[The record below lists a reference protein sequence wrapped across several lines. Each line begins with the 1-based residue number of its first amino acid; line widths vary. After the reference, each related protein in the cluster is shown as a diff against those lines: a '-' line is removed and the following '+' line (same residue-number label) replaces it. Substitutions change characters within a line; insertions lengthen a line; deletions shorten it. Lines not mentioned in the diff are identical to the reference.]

1 MEDIDIE
8 AVVRKVD
15 KNLFSFADLDAS
27 LNEVYRDGK
36 PFVSIEQFIDDDYYL
51 GGVGK
56 SLYPDNRPDL
66 LDIFHPSNNYLE
78 VVFAGATSVGKT
90 FMTCIAL
97 AYMIG
102 QLGHYINPH
111 KWLGASEV
119 TPIVFINMS
128 ITARKAEEIVYS
140 GVKGMIDSSPYF
152 QENFQRDKRL
162 RSSLVWWL
170 KHLGQT
176 QASDLTRSGPSIQ
189 FHAGTSEYL
198 SGLGENVFGGAID
211 EANFFRVVEKS
222 LKSRGEKY
230 DPAQKLYD
238 TITRRLKGRFSAAGQ
253 TLGKIFLLSSAQYPD
268 DFIERR
274 INEAEE
280 DGSLGTTVKVIRK
293 SLWEAKKG
301 VSISGS
307 SVFSG
312 KTFRVEVGTTR
323 RNSRLL
329 DTYDKKTGK
338 ITVRKYDDIEGKVI
352 EPPVE
357 LWPDFHRDID
367 GAIRDFGGEVTR
379 AIIPYFPD
387 IQMLYEAEQDDLQ
400 HPYSAVNTTLRDGV
414 QFLQDILFKKEKDTG
429 RWVLKRHPKKAR
441 YFHVDTALSGD
452 SLGLSIVH
460 VSGWATV
467 MLPGGVREDR
477 PVFETDLMLEV
488 VPPSGGEIQ
497 FSDVEGVFLMLRR
510 FGMYFRF
517 GSFDLKIMSA
527 ASMQRLAAQGF
538 AVDKLSV
545 DTDLTPYQVLKDAYY
560 DRRMRTYLYNIV
572 TDELF
577 RLEKKKDK
585 IDHPP
590 GGKKDVS
597 DGLAGSVFNAFRHEF
612 KASPERLEARKPVTR
627 PQAVSE
633 SQRIRR
639 DKERLEKEEI
649 RDVIRQVREEDN
661 QK

>member
-1 MEDIDIE
+1 MKDISIE
-8 AVVRKVD
+8 EVVSKVD
-15 KNLFSFADLDAS
+15 KNLLTISELDTS
-27 LNEVYRDGK
+27 LDEVYRNGE
-36 PFVSIEQFIDDDYYL
+36 PFVSIEQFLDDDYYL
-51 GGVGK
+51 GRVGK
-56 SLYPDNRPDL
+56 SLYPENRPDL
-66 LDIFHPSNNYLE
+66 LDIFHPLNNYLE
-78 VVFAGATSVGKT
+78 VVFAGATSIGKT

-111 KWLGASEV
+111 KRLGSSEV

-128 ITARKAEEIVYS
+128 ITAKKAEEIVYA

-152 QENFQRDKRL
+152 QEHFQRDKRL
-162 RSSLVWWL
+162 RTSLVWWL
-170 KHLGQT
+170 KYLGQSQT
-176 QASDLTRSGPSIQ
+176 SDLTRSGPSIQ
-189 FHAGTSEYL
+189 FHPGTGEYL

-211 EANFFRVVEKS
+211 EANFFRVIEKS
-222 LKSRGEKY
+222 VKSRGEKY

-238 TITRRLKGRFSAAGQ
+238 TVTRRLKGRFSVDGQ
-253 TLGKIFLLSSAQYPD
+253 SLGKMFLLSSAQYPD

-274 INEAEE
+274 IDEARE
-280 DGSLGTTVKVIRK
+280 DGSLGITVKVIRK
-293 SLWEAKKG
+293 SLWQAKKG
-301 VSISGS
+301 VFISGK

-312 KTFRVEVGTTR
+312 RTFRVEVGTTR

-329 DTYDKKTGK
+329 DTYNKKTGEVIK
-338 ITVRKYDDIEGKVI
+338 KEYDNLEGKI
-352 EPPVE
+352 IKPPIE
-357 LWPDFHRDID
+357 LWDDFHRDID

-400 HPYSAVNTTLRDGV
+400 HPYSAPNTTLRDGV
-414 QFLQDILFKKEKDTG
+414 QFLQDVLFKKEKNTG
-429 RWVLKRHPKKAR
+429 RWLPKRHPKKAR

-452 SLGLSIVH
+452 SLGLSVVH
-460 VSGWATV
+460 ISGWATI
-467 MLPGGVREDR
+467 MLPGGEREDR

-488 VPPSGGEIQ
+488 VPPRGGEIQ
-497 FSDVEGVFLMLRR
+497 FADIEGIFLMLRR

-577 RLEKKKDK
+577 KLEKRKEK

-597 DGLAGSVFNAFRHEF
+597 DGLAGAVYNAFRHEF
-612 KASPERLEARKPVTR
+612 KASPDQLASRRPVTVHR
-627 PQAVSE
+627 PENVQ
-633 SQRIRR
+633 QRMRR
-639 DKERLEKEEI
+639 DKKQMEKDMI
-649 RDVIRQVREEDN
+649 ASVIREVREEDD
-661 QK
+661 